1 MSTIAA
7 GVHLIDAGLA
17 ESRIERELTLSR
29 LARLRAAD
37 ELHKAGRVD
46 ESRKLVDAVVAEQK
60 AASP

>member
-7 GVHLIDAGLA
+7 GVHLIDAGLS
-17 ESRIERELTLSR
+17 ELRVERELTLSR

-46 ESRKLVDAVVAEQK
+46 ESRELVAAVEAEQQR
-60 AASP
+60 